1 MLGLDDKTRGLEY
14 KGVVIET
21 TKGKKSKLMTVFLFF
36 K

>member
-21 TKGKKSKLMTVFLFF
+21 VKGKKSKLMTVFVFF

>member
-1 MLGLDDKTRGLEY
+1 MLGLDDKTTGLEY

-21 TKGKKSKLMTVFLFF
+21 AKGKKSKLMTVFLFF

>member
-1 MLGLDDKTRGLEY
+1 MSGLDDKSRGLEY

-21 TKGKKSKLMTVFLFF
+21 AKGKKSKLMTVFLFF

>member
-21 TKGKKSKLMTVFLFF
+21 VKGKKSKLMTVFLLF

>member
-21 TKGKKSKLMTVFLFF
+21 AKGKKSKLMTVFLFF